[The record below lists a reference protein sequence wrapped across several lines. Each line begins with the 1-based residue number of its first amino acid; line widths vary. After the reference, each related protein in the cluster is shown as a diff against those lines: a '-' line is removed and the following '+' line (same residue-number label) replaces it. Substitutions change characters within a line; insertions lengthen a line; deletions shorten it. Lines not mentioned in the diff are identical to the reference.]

1 MSKRNENR
9 PGYKKTKVGWIPE
22 EWDVVKF
29 GSYINHVKGFAF
41 KSSDYQASGR
51 RIIRVS
57 DTTYDSFKDENPI
70 YIEKEKARMY
80 KRYELKIDD
89 LIFTTVGSKPPM
101 YDSMVGKVIKVPKMY
116 ENTLLNQNAVL
127 IRTKNHNLLNQKY
140 LHSVFKTKRYTYFI
154 ETIFRGNANQASI
167 TLEDL
172 FLFPIHLPP
181 LPKQKKI
188 AEILSKWDEAIE
200 QTRKLIEAKKR
211 RKKALMQQLLTGKM
225 RFKDNGGNDWR
236 IRPLGEL
243 VEPVLR
249 PVPKPKEPYL
259 SIGLRSHG
267 RGTFQKIVKLPEKVM
282 MDTLY
287 RIESQD
293 IIVNIT
299 FAWEG
304 AIAIA
309 KENDSGGL
317 VSHRFPTY
325 RIKDKKAN
333 IDFFRNLILTK
344 KFVWDLGLIS
354 PGGAGRNR
362 VMNKMD
368 FLKLKVLLPPV
379 EIQRELGRILTTADN
394 EIKVLEDYRNAIE
407 KQKRGLMQKLLTG
420 EVRVI
425 V

>member
-9 PGYKKTKVGWIPE
+9 QGYKKTKVGWIPE
-22 EWDVVKF
+22 EWETASLCDVANILFSNVDKKTN
-29 GSYINHVKGFAF
+29 SNENDVLLCNYKDVYYNEHITSEINFMRATA
-41 KSSDYQASGR
+41 SDRQIDKYRLRNGDVLITKDSETKDDIAVSAIVREEVSNLICGYHLA
-51 RIIRVS
+51 IIRPDV
-57 DTTYDSFKDENPI
+57 N
-70 YIEKEKARMY
+70 
-80 KRYELKIDD
+80 ELSGEYLNKLLD
-89 LIFTTVGSKPPM
+89 LQTMRHYFSILANGITRFGL
-101 YDSMVGKVIKVPKMY
+101 
-116 ENTLLNQNAVL
+116 TLNSVNSSL
-127 IRTKNHNLLNQKY
+127 I
-140 LHSVFKTKRYTYFI
+140 
-154 ETIFRGNANQASI
+154 
-167 TLEDL
+167 
-172 FLFPIHLPP
+172 P
-181 LPKQKKI
+181 LPSLSEQKKI
-188 AEILSKWDEAIE
+188 AEILSTWDDAIE
-200 QTRKLIEAKKR
+200 QTRKLIDAKKR
-211 RKKALMQQLLTGKM
+211 RKKALMQQLLSGKK
-225 RFKDNGGNDWR
+225 RLKDYDSSSWQVRG
-236 IRPLGEL
+236 LGEL
-243 VEPVLR
+243 VKPVLR

-267 RGTFQKIVKLPEKVM
+267 RGTFQKIVELPEKVM

-362 VMNKMD
+362 VMNKRD

-379 EIQRELGRILTTADN
+379 EIQKELGKILTTADN
-394 EIKVLEDYRNAIE
+394 EIKILEDYRNAIE
-407 KQKRGLMQKLLTG
+407 KQKCGLMQRLLSG
-420 EVRVI
+420 EVRTKS
-425 V
+425 

>member
-22 EWDVVKF
+22 EWGTASLCDVANVLFSNVDKKTN
-29 GSYINHVKGFAF
+29 SNENDVLLCNYKDVYYNEHITSEINFMRATA
-41 KSSDYQASGR
+41 SDRQIDKYRLRNGDVLITKDSETKDDIAVSAIVREEVSNLICGYHLA
-51 RIIRVS
+51 IIRPDVNKLS
-57 DTTYDSFKDENPI
+57 GEYLNK
-70 YIEKEKARMY
+70 
-80 KRYELKIDD
+80 LLD
-89 LIFTTVGSKPPM
+89 LQTMRHYFSILANGVTRFGL
-101 YDSMVGKVIKVPKMY
+101 
-116 ENTLLNQNAVL
+116 TLNSVNSSL
-127 IRTKNHNLLNQKY
+127 I
-140 LHSVFKTKRYTYFI
+140 
-154 ETIFRGNANQASI
+154 
-167 TLEDL
+167 
-172 FLFPIHLPP
+172 P
-181 LPKQKKI
+181 LPSLSEQKKI
-188 AEILSKWDEAIE
+188 AEILSTWDDAIE
-200 QTRKLIEAKKR
+200 QTRKLIDAKKL
-211 RKKALMQQLLTGKM
+211 RKKALMQQLLSGKK
-225 RFKDNGGNDWR
+225 RLKDYDSSSWQVRG
-236 IRPLGEL
+236 LGEL
-243 VEPVLR
+243 VKPVLR

-267 RGTFQKIVKLPEKVM
+267 RGTFQKIVELPEKVM

-362 VMNKMD
+362 VMNKRD

-379 EIQRELGRILTTADN
+379 EIQRELGRILQQP
-394 EIKVLEDYRNAIE
+394 IMK
-407 KQKRGLMQKLLTG
+407 
-420 EVRVI
+420 
-425 V
+425 

>member
-22 EWDVVKF
+22 EWGTASLCDVANVLFSNVDKKTN
-29 GSYINHVKGFAF
+29 SNENDVLLCNYKDVYYNEHITSEINFMRATA
-41 KSSDYQASGR
+41 SDRQIDKYRLRNGDVLITKDSETKDDIAVSAIVREEVSNLICGYHLA
-51 RIIRVS
+51 IIRPDVNKLS
-57 DTTYDSFKDENPI
+57 GEYLNK
-70 YIEKEKARMY
+70 
-80 KRYELKIDD
+80 LLD
-89 LIFTTVGSKPPM
+89 LQTMRHYFSILANGVTRFGL
-101 YDSMVGKVIKVPKMY
+101 
-116 ENTLLNQNAVL
+116 TLNSVNSSL
-127 IRTKNHNLLNQKY
+127 I
-140 LHSVFKTKRYTYFI
+140 
-154 ETIFRGNANQASI
+154 
-167 TLEDL
+167 
-172 FLFPIHLPP
+172 P
-181 LPKQKKI
+181 LPSLSEQKKI
-188 AEILSKWDEAIE
+188 AEILSTWDDAIE
-200 QTRKLIEAKKR
+200 QTRKLIDAKKL
-211 RKKALMQQLLTGKM
+211 RKKALMQQLLSGKK
-225 RFKDNGGNDWR
+225 RLKDYDSSSWQVRG
-236 IRPLGEL
+236 LGEL
-243 VEPVLR
+243 VKPVLR

-267 RGTFQKIVKLPEKVM
+267 RGTFQKIVELPEKVM

-362 VMNKMD
+362 VMNKRD

-407 KQKRGLMQKLLTG
+407 KQKRGLMQKLMTG
-420 EVRVI
+420 EIRVI